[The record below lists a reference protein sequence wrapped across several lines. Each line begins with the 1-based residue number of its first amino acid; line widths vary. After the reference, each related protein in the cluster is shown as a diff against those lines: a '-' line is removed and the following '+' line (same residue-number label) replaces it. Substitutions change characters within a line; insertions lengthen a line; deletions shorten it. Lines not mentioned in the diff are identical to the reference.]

1 MKTRI
6 IIAVL
11 LLSVSFSYSSNVKFY
26 DINSIHG
33 ISMREVASVCK
44 DRDGFIWASSISGIL
59 RLTDNSYHIY
69 QLPYETPNIIYTKL
83 LYDNDSLLAFTNNGQ
98 IFHYNELYDRFDL
111 LIDIRKPLNDT
122 HLVLNRIA
130 VDRYG
135 SILIAATP

>member
-44 DRDGFIWASSISGIL
+44 DRDGFIWASSKSGIL

-69 QLPYETPNIIYTKL
+69 QLPYETPNMKFP
-83 LYDNDSLLAFTNNGQ
+83 S
-98 IFHYNELYDRFDL
+98 
-111 LIDIRKPLNDT
+111 
-122 HLVLNRIA
+122 
-130 VDRYG
+130 
-135 SILIAATP
+135 